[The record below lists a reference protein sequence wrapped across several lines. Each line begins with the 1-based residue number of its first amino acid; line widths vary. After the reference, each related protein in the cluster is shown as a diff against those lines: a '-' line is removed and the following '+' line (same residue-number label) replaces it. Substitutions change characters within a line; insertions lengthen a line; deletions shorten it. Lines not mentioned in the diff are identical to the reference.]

1 MNDLFE
7 INKVFVAINNDLLF
21 LMAKQPKEKH
31 VDEQAL
37 TSIDVSELKFNIG
50 SYIQQYW
57 SNALSQTKSNKNFV
71 IQPIDTRGSNHN
83 NNDNNNEASYI
94 VAHHFGNLLIGL
106 IVTRNGTEIQTRKK
120 QDKNN
125 DDITTTVT
133 LTTNNDEKTEMK
145 INESLKSEILNDKEK
160 FLLGCDFEQ
169 FCNVNVFV
177 MERFYQIINFIYC
190 QLLTIFKDG
199 LISCIDDNI
208 DFMDII
214 SKITQEYKNRIKLLK
229 CDYNVLKEKIKPI
242 FKCNLENING
252 KIRKLNEVK
261 YKRCIMNPKHE
272 VSLVMGNEINYQ
284 SLVKKNSLHCI
295 LIGCD
300 DGGDALNQFRSYLMT
315 GIPDSQ
321 VCQGG
326 FSFSLVFFVAIVVVI
341 FSFLFF

>member
-7 INKVFVAINNDLLF
+7 INKVFVAIDNELLF
-21 LMAKQPKEKH
+21 LMAKKKDM
-31 VDEQAL
+31 DEQAL
-37 TSIDVSELKFNIG
+37 TSIDVSDLKFDIG

-57 SNALSQTKSNKNFV
+57 SNALSQIKINKDFF
-71 IQPIDTRGSNHN
+71 IQAIDTSGSNQ
-83 NNDNNNEASYI
+83 NNDNNNETSYI

-106 IVTRNGTEIQTRKK
+106 IVTRNHKEVQTHKK
-120 QDKNN
+120 PDKNN
-125 DDITTTVT
+125 DDITTTAT
-133 LTTNNDEKTEMK
+133 TTNNDEKTEMK
-145 INESLKSEILNDKEK
+145 INENLKLKSEILNNTEK
-160 FLLGCDFEQ
+160 FLLSYNFEQ
-169 FCNVNVFV
+169 FCNANVFV
-177 MERFYQIINFIYC
+177 MEQFYQTINFIYC
-190 QLLTIFKDG
+190 ELVTIFKDG

-321 VCQGG
+321 VCQDID
-326 FSFSLVFFVAIVVVI
+326 FLYMVFFCLL
-341 FSFLFF
+341 FLFIVLVLFFA